1 MEGEEEVLKGTAV
14 KYFELFPERNYKQG
28 IYSSNQDRSS
38 HFYLFINRFSCW
50 NTFSSCRVTIL
61 SSIEWICHVSNSINT
76 NIFGSNKQA
85 NTHIFDYFTITITW
99 VRRNLR
105 TERQLRVQKQ
115 NGSFQTHPHS
125 HFTLSASALR
135 IVVRI
140 FRNPEYD
147 TVK

>member
-1 MEGEEEVLKGTAV
+1 
-14 KYFELFPERNYKQG
+14 
-28 IYSSNQDRSS
+28 
-38 HFYLFINRFSCW
+38 
-50 NTFSSCRVTIL
+50 
-61 SSIEWICHVSNSINT
+61 
-76 NIFGSNKQA
+76 
-85 NTHIFDYFTITITW
+85 
-99 VRRNLR
+99 LR

-147 TVK
+147 TVKYRHTKTKVYSSLRAQIVNGFVCWYL